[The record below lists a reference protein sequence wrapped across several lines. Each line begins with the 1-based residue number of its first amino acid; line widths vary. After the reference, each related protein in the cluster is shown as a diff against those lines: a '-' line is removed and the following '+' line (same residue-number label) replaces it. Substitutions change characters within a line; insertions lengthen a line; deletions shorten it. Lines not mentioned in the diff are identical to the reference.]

1 MIAVKSILDKK
12 GWGAWTISP
21 DAKVIDALRIMAEKN
36 VGALVVIEK
45 DNIVGIIS
53 ERDYARKIILKG
65 LQSNDIPVR
74 DIMTAQVYHVYS
86 DTTAEQCMALITE
99 KHIRHLPVRNQGK
112 LAGIISIGDIVKAIT
127 TDQKITIEN
136 LEDFIVDKNQK
147 FNQQCCWMEFIN
159 SGSTHD
165 CELES

>member
-45 DNIVGIIS
+45 DDIVGIIS

-65 LQSNDIPVR
+65 LQSNDTPVR
-74 DIMTAQVYHVYS
+74 DIMTAQVYHVHP
-86 DTTAEQCMALITE
+86 DTTTEQCMALITE

-136 LEDFIVDKNQK
+136 LESYIVDKNQK
-147 FNQQCCWMEFIN
+147 
-159 SGSTHD
+159 
-165 CELES
+165 